1 MQPLKLRQYSVM
13 VDDADVDIMRQI
25 MEEMEGTLNTL
36 PVENMTIKNVFEQII
51 KGHAR
56 LVITDE
62 RETNQQGN

>member
-1 MQPLKLRQYSVM
+1 MQPLKLRKYMVM

-25 MEEMEGTLNTL
+25 MKEMDNTLNTL

>member
-1 MQPLKLRQYSVM
+1 MQPLKLRKYMVM

-25 MEEMEGTLNTL
+25 MKEMDNTLNTL

-51 KGHAR
+51 KGHTR